1 MEYSILWVLLQC
13 DRLSYLYWGKF
24 SDKVEILSDEK
35 LSPIPNDRQVE
46 KICQVGVKIRDTI
59 SSLFQEK
66 NMFPIQHG
74 ATILFDL
81 GKLNL
86 CLFSY
91 CENTSLSKNV
101 AKTDCDQQRVREG
114 SITSCDK
121 TTAGFCKLSIITCAL
136 PL

>member
-35 LSPIPNDRQVE
+35 LSPIPIDRQVE
-46 KICQVGVKIRDTI
+46 KICQVGVKIRDTV

-81 GKLNL
+81 GKFNL
-86 CLFSY
+86 YVFSPI
-91 CENTSLSKNV
+91 
-101 AKTDCDQQRVREG
+101 VR
-114 SITSCDK
+114 IH
-121 TTAGFCKLSIITCAL
+121 L
-136 PL
+136 